1 MFKAV
6 RKNRSPTGIAMSKA
20 LLMLVLPVALAG
32 CAMGHLNLQPMTLGP
47 SDTPKSSC
55 LTYDDSP
62 AFGDCKGPG
71 TVTIPRAT
79 E

>member
-1 MFKAV
+1 
-6 RKNRSPTGIAMSKA
+6 MSKA
-20 LLMLVLPVALAG
+20 LLMLVLPLALAG

-71 TVTIPRAT
+71 TVTIPRET

>member
-1 MFKAV
+1 
-6 RKNRSPTGIAMSKA
+6 MSKRFLI
-20 LLMLVLPVALAG
+20 LLLPFALAG
-32 CAMGHLNLQPMTLGP
+32 CAVGHVSLPMTLGP

-71 TVTIPRAT
+71 SVSISPTAK
-79 E
+79 